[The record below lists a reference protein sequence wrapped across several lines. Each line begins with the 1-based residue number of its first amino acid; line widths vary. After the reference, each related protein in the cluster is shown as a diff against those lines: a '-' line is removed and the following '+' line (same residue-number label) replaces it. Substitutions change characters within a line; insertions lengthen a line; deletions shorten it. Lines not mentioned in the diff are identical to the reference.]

1 MKFVGKVSAQYR
13 NQSIIIGGIRVQKGE
28 LQNSL
33 VPEKIFKN
41 LPPEI
46 VYHLRWLAQK
56 YNLGQ
61 DMFLCGHPGPLRR
74 QLVMTFAN
82 LCGLEVEYISCSRD
96 TTESDLKQRREI
108 IGKSVFF
115 HDQPPIR
122 AVLRGRLLVLD
133 GIEYT
138 ERNVLPTL
146 NNLLENREIS
156 LDDGRF
162 ITSPSILEL
171 INKSRSNSSTEKNLI
186 SSHPN
191 FRVIALGRSV
201 PPYTGQPM
209 DPPLRSRLQSHFVDE
224 LQSETLLDLFAEDIM
239 KVRDVDNVQKI
250 LSFYES
256 LRTIR
261 NNLLFSPT
269 ESSATSSSSSS
280 SSSSLLLPIF
290 SIDSF
295 AHCIRLMKDH
305 PDMPPC
311 VAVERCVPA
320 TTWMSSG
327 LQSRTKTAVEE
338 AFKVLRNKGSQK
350 QFYAKQVANNIS
362 ARNLLPNQAIAL
374 SQIAMDF
381 NAGKHVCILGPKV
394 SMISVVSLSQQLRV
408 NKALEWY

>member
-1 MKFVGKVSAQYR
+1 MLIRKYSARTGYKQL
-13 NQSIIIGGIRVQKGE
+13 NESVLIGGIKVSKGE
-28 LQNSL
+28 SNSVF
-33 VPEKIFKN
+33 VPEKVFKS
-41 LPPEI
+41 LPAEI

-61 DMFLCGHPGPLRR
+61 DIFLCGHPGPLRR

-82 LCGLEVEYISCSRD
+82 LCRLEVEYISCSRD

-122 AVLRGRLLVLD
+122 AVLQGRILVLD

-146 NNLLENREIS
+146 NNLLENREMS
-156 LDDGRF
+156 LEDGRF
-162 ITSPSILEL
+162 ITSSSTLEL
-171 INKSRSNSSTEKNLI
+171 ISKSRSSSPLSEESRLLPA
-186 SSHPN
+186 HPN

-201 PPYTGQPM
+201 PPYGGQPM

-224 LQSETLLDLFAEDIM
+224 LQSETLLDIFAEDIM
-239 KVRDVDNVQKI
+239 QVRDAGKVQKI

-261 NNLLFSPT
+261 NNILFSPT
-269 ESSATSSSSSS
+269 ESNSSSYSSLS
-280 SSSSLLLPIF
+280 TLLLPIF
-290 SIDSF
+290 SIDAF
-295 AHCIRLMKDH
+295 GHCIRLMKDH
-305 PDMPPC
+305 SDMPPC

-327 LQSRTKTAVEE
+327 LQSRTKTAIEE
-338 AFKVLRNKGSQK
+338 AFKVLRSGNPQ
-350 QFYAKQVANNIS
+350 QIYFKQVANKS
-362 ARNLLPNQAIAL
+362 PPTLKLLHNQAVAL
-374 SQIAMDF
+374 SQITMDF

-394 SMISVVSLSQQLRV
+394 SHNIS
-408 NKALEWY
+408 EWYHSFSMK

>member
-1 MKFVGKVSAQYR
+1 MKFVGKVSAQSR
-13 NQSIIIGGIRVQKGE
+13 NHSSSILIGGIRVPKGE
-28 LQNSL
+28 SQTSL
-33 VPEKIFKN
+33 VPEKIFRT

-61 DMFLCGHPGPLRR
+61 DTFLCGHPGPLRR

-146 NNLLENREIS
+146 NNLLENREMS
-156 LDDGRF
+156 LEDGRF
-162 ITSPSILEL
+162 ITSPSTLEL
-171 INKSRSNSSTEKNLI
+171 INKSRSSSSASTEKNLLP
-186 SSHPN
+186 SHPN

-239 KVRDVDNVQKI
+239 KVRDADNVQKV

-280 SSSSLLLPIF
+280 SSSLLLPIF
-290 SIDSF
+290 SVDSF

-338 AFKVLRNKGSQK
+338 AFKVLRNKDYQK
-350 QFYAKQVANNIS
+350 LFYSKQVVGSNVS
-362 ARNLLPNQAIAL
+362 TRKLLPNQVMAL
-374 SQIAMDF
+374 SQMAMDF

-394 SMISVVSLSQQLRV
+394 MM
-408 NKALEWY
+408 